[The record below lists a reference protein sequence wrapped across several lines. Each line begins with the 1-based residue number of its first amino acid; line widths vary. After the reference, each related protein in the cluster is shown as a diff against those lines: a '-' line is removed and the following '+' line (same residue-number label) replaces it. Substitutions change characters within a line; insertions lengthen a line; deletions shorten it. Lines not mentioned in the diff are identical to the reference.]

1 MGAQW
6 KHKGRIE
13 TSAKRGQLISKMVK
27 EIIIAAKNGD
37 PDPDNNARLRA
48 AVDAAKKVS
57 IPRENIERAL
67 KKGAGLI
74 EPVNYELVT
83 FEGFTPHRVPVIV
96 ECLTENRNR
105 TSGDIRVAFNTHKAS
120 LGVSGS
126 VAYLFDRFGMVMATH
141 SDARQ
146 DPEEA
151 AIEAGAQEV
160 EKTDDGYQ
168 FLCEMGDLA
177 SVAKHLQGLGWHLS
191 ASEFVY
197 VPKSPVEVSEADR
210 KEIDAFLG
218 ALDDNDD
225 VHRIYAALK

>member
-37 PDPDNNARLRA
+37 PDPENNARLRA

-57 IPRENIERAL
+57 VPKENIERAL
-67 KKGAGLI
+67 KKGAGLL

-105 TSGDIRVAFNTHKAS
+105 TSSEIRVLFNKGS
-120 LGVSGS
+120 LGVTGS
-126 VAYLFDRFGMVMATH
+126 VAYLFGRHGMVMAIH
-141 SDARQ
+141 PDPRQ

-177 SVAKHLQGLGWHLS
+177 AVGKHLQGLGWQIS

-197 VPKSPVEVSEADR
+197 VPKSPVGVPEEAK

-218 ALDDNDD
+218 DLDDNDD
-225 VHRIYAALK
+225 VHRIYTALK